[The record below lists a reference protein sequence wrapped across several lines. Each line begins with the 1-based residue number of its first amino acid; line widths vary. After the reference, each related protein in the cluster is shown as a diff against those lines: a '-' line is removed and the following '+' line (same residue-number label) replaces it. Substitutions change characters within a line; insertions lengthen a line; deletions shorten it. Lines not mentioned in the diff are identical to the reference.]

1 MNRKEIINNLKII
14 SEEEVS
20 AFEDKI
26 SDEIHYMSAL
36 SCEGGGSFKKGV
48 RIGLQENLVG
58 GVIIYDGEN
67 FLGFSEK
74 YGMCLLSNHHN
85 NIYLQL
91 PESIFTEKKNKIKP
105 IANPNEVDKKNDNN
119 QNNLNEKKLNMDI
132 EVKDLNYFYTIIPK
146 IYESSNIQLT
156 FDVKILYDEQT
167 FISEI
172 YIVFINSTNKKIK
185 IDLNQQYLYFTS
197 DFRHDINENE
207 ICEVKIRR
215 INKQYIIVNQI
226 FYQHSIKK

>member
-1 MNRKEIINNLKII
+1 MNRNEIINNLKII

-26 SDEIHYMSAL
+26 SDDIHYMSAL

-91 PESIFTEKKNKIKP
+91 PESIFITEKKNKIKP
-105 IANPNEVDKKNDNN
+105 V
-119 QNNLNEKKLNMDI
+119 NLNEQDKNSNLEKKLNMDI
-132 EVKDLNYFYTIIPK
+132 EVKDLSYFYTTIPK
-146 IYESSNIQLT
+146 IYENSTFNLT
-156 FDVKILYDEQT
+156 FDIKILYDEQT
-167 FISEI
+167 FISEV
-172 YIVFINSTNKKIK
+172 YIVFINPSNKKIELE
-185 IDLNQQYLYFTS
+185 LNQNNLYFS
-197 DFRHDINENE
+197 ENFRKEINENE
-207 ICEVKIRR
+207 ICELKIRR
-215 INKQYIIVNQI
+215 INKLYSLVNQV
-226 FYQHSIKK
+226 FYKNL